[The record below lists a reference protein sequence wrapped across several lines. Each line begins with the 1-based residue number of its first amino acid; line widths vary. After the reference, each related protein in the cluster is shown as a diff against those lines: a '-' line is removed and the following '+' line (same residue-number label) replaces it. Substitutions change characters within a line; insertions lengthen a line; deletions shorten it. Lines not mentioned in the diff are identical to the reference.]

1 MSTGTGEKIRQTAYK
16 RVSDEDQRFIFSR
29 KINSGDLC
37 RHTIPKNYV
46 RVVYIKRQLLGG
58 DALKK

>member
-16 RVSDEDQRFIFSR
+16 RVSDEDQRVNSR

-37 RHTIPKNYV
+37 RHKIPKNIM
-46 RVVYIKRQLLGG
+46 REVYIKRQLLGG
-58 DALKK
+58 VP